1 MRLMVLVAAALLAC
15 GVKAPPR
22 PPLPEGADAG
32 TNPTAD
38 ADATANPN
46 STANSTT
53 TPTGSP
59 RTP

>member
-1 MRLMVLVAAALLAC
+1 MRLMVLAAAALLAC

-32 TNPTAD
+32 TNPD
-38 ADATANPN
+38 AAATANPN